1 MNILICSPIQ
11 AEASF
16 LYEHLQAFFSNRG
29 MGPIIF
35 SFSDIS
41 LMMEYLSVSPDVPD
55 VLFISFPII
64 NMQTLDMVQRMTEEM
79 SDTNIIL
86 IGDAPADVERLFS
99 MGIFY
104 FFYPS
109 ITPERFHF
117 LERRMA
123 KSWFADIEKYFILES
138 KKNTLRIAYS
148 DILYVMSDKRKAII
162 YQPNGKTD
170 SLYCKLDEMEQQ
182 LDDRFIRC
190 HQSYLINVQY
200 IRGIDVDG
208 FLMIDDIFIPISQK
222 KYWAS
227 KRRYIQYI
235 KEQG

>member
-1 MNILICSPIQ
+1 MNILICSPVQ
-11 AEASF
+11 GETSF
-16 LYEHLQAFFSNRG
+16 LYEHLQKFFEGRG
-29 MGPIIF
+29 MEPIIL
-35 SFSDIS
+35 SFQDIT
-41 LMMEYLSVSPDVPD
+41 LMTEYLSVSPDIPD
-55 VLFISFPII
+55 ALFLSFPVI
-64 NMQTLDMVQRMTEEM
+64 NMQILDMVQQFAEGMP
-79 SDTNIIL
+79 DTYIVL
-86 IGDAPADVERLFS
+86 IGDSPVDVERLFS
-99 MGIFY
+99 MGVFY
-104 FFYPS
+104 FFYPN
-109 ITPERFHF
+109 ITPEHFHF
-117 LERRMA
+117 LEHRMA
-123 KSWFADIEKYFILES
+123 RAWFKEMEKYFILES

-162 YQPNGKTD
+162 YQPNGRTD

>member
-1 MNILICSPIQ
+1 MNILICSPAQEEI
-11 AEASF
+11 SF
-16 LYEHLQAFFSNRG
+16 LYDHLLTFFSNRG
-29 MGPIIF
+29 IEPIIL

-41 LMMEYLSVSPDVPD
+41 LMTEYLSVSPDVPD
-55 VLFISFPII
+55 VLFLSFPII
-64 NMQTLDMVQRMTEEM
+64 NMQILDLVQKFAEGMPNTH
-79 SDTNIIL
+79 IVL
-86 IGDAPADVERLFS
+86 IGESPADVERLFS

-104 FFYPS
+104 FFYPH
-109 ITPERFHF
+109 ITPEHFHF
-117 LERRMA
+117 LEQRMA
-123 KSWFADIEKYFILES
+123 RAWFSDTEKYFILES

-148 DILYVMSDKRKAII
+148 DILYVMSDKRKVII
-162 YQPNGKTD
+162 CQPNGKTD
-170 SLYCKLDEMEQQ
+170 SLYCKLNEMEQQ

-208 FLMIDDIFIPISQK
+208 FLMVDDIFIPISQK

>member
-1 MNILICSPIQ
+1 MYN
-11 AEASF
+11 
-16 LYEHLQAFFSNRG
+16 HLQIFFTNRG
-29 MGPIIF
+29 IEPIIL
-35 SFSDIS
+35 SFSEAA
-41 LMMEYLSVSPDVPD
+41 LMIEYISVSPDIPD
-55 VLFISFPII
+55 ALFLSSPTI
-64 NMQTLDMVQRMTEEM
+64 NFDTLDMVQRFTDEM
-79 SDTNIIL
+79 PDTNIVL

-99 MGIFY
+99 LGVFY
-104 FFYPS
+104 FFYPG
-109 ITPERFHF
+109 ITSENFRF

-123 KSWFADIEKYFILES
+123 KSWFSDMEKYFILEN

-148 DILYVMSDKRKAII
+148 DILYIMSDKRKVII

-170 SLYCKLDEMEQQ
+170 SLYCKLDEMEQK

-208 FLMIDDIFIPISQK
+208 FLMIDDIFVPISQK

>member
-11 AEASF
+11 EETSF
-16 LYEHLQAFFSNRG
+16 LYNNLQSFFSNRG
-29 MGPIIF
+29 IEPIIL

-41 LMMEYLSVSPDVPD
+41 LMTEYLSVSPDVPD
-55 VLFISFPII
+55 ALFLSFPII
-64 NMQTLDMVQRMTEEM
+64 NVQILDLVQHLAEGMTN
-79 SDTNIIL
+79 THIVL
-86 IGDAPADVERLFS
+86 IGESPTDVERLFS

-104 FFYPS
+104 FFYPN
-109 ITPERFHF
+109 ITSEHFHF

-123 KSWFADIEKYFILES
+123 KVWFSDMEKYFILES

-162 YQPNGKTD
+162 YQPNGKMD

-200 IRGIDVDG
+200 ICGIDVDG

>member
-1 MNILICSPIQ
+1 M
-11 AEASF
+11 ARAW
-16 LYEHLQAFFSNRG
+16 FS
-29 MGPIIF
+29 
-35 SFSDIS
+35 
-41 LMMEYLSVSPDVPD
+41 
-55 VLFISFPII
+55 
-64 NMQTLDMVQRMTEEM
+64 EM
-79 SDTNIIL
+79 
-86 IGDAPADVERLFS
+86 
-99 MGIFY
+99 
-104 FFYPS
+104 
-109 ITPERFHF
+109 
-117 LERRMA
+117 
-123 KSWFADIEKYFILES
+123 EKYFILES

-162 YQPNGKTD
+162 YQPNGRTD

-182 LDDRFIRC
+182 LDDRFKRC